1 MQLSTIAASAIG
13 SNTVALMLAVVSY
26 LACYRRFHKKT
37 ATSACLFLML
47 LLTGLSAVSD
57 TISSI
62 LDGQPGNAVRIILY
76 IVNTCSF
83 ITTVM
88 LLTAWLL
95 FLFAFFDGKLKK
107 PHFLLTHIPMLVGI
121 ILILANPFLPL
132 FFTITPENTY
142 LRLPG
147 YYVLVVVEL
156 AILASS
162 ILYHFIDKRHAEPF
176 QFYSMVIFLAPILI
190 GVILQACFYGV
201 SLQWPSVA
209 IGIVGLFLTIQNQSI
224 YRDSLTGL
232 YNRAY
237 LTYLQQRYRLK
248 NVSLAAIMIDLN
260 DFKNINDQF
269 GHQMGDKALVEAA
282 RTFVSI
288 VGKKGNV
295 IRYAGDEFLIFIR
308 SPENEIG
315 ETFIR
320 QINEAFAKQKQTEER
335 PYFLSVSM
343 GFLEYRLNS
352 SNSLDDLL
360 FRIDEKMYEA
370 KKRFHESHHLSR
382 QYE

>member
-13 SNTVALMLAVVSY
+13 SNTVALMLTVVCY

-37 ATSACLFLML
+37 TTSACLFLML

-57 TISSI
+57 TISSV
-62 LDGQPGNAVRIILY
+62 LDGQPGTAIRIILY
-76 IVNTCSF
+76 ITNTCSF
-83 ITTVM
+83 ITTLM
-88 LLTAWLL
+88 LLAVWLL

-107 PHFLLTHIPMLVGI
+107 AHFLLTHIPMLVGI
-121 ILILANPFLPL
+121 IVLIANPFLPM
-132 FFTITPENTY
+132 FFTITSENTY

-156 AILASS
+156 VILASS

-176 QFYSMVIFLAPILI
+176 QFYSMIVFLTPILI

-237 LTYLQQRYRLK
+237 LIYLQQRYRLK
-248 NVSLAAIMIDLN
+248 NVNVAAIMIDLN
-260 DFKNINDQF
+260 DFKSINDQF
-269 GHQMGDKALVEAA
+269 GHQMGDKALIEAA
-282 RTFVSI
+282 RTFVTI
-288 VGKKGNV
+288 VGKEGSV
-295 IRYAGDEFLIFIR
+295 IRYAGDEFLIFVR
-308 SPENEIG
+308 SPSKGIG
-315 ETFIR
+315 ETFIS
-320 QINEAFAKQKQTEER
+320 QINDAFAKQKQTRER
-335 PYFLSVSM
+335 PYLLSVSM
-343 GFLEYRLNS
+343 GCLEYRLDNN
-352 SNSLDDLL
+352 NSLDDLL

-370 KKRFHESHHLSR
+370 KKRFHETHHLSR

>member
-269 GHQMGDKALVEAA
+269 GHQMGDKALIEAA

-343 GFLEYRLNS
+343 GCLEYRLNS

>member
-269 GHQMGDKALVEAA
+269 GHQMGDKALIEAA

-320 QINEAFAKQKQTEER
+320 QIDETFARQNQTEER

>member
-13 SNTVALMLAVVSY
+13 SNTVALMLAVVCY

-237 LTYLQQRYRLK
+237 LIYLQQRYRLK

-269 GHQMGDKALVEAA
+269 GHQMGDKALIEAA

-308 SPENEIG
+308 SPEKGIG

-320 QINEAFAKQKQTEER
+320 QIDETFARQNQTEER